1 MTKFFLLYCDC
12 CCCRLFF
19 QKSHAVMLSYDNT
32 GIMVQRFNNTGHI
45 DKTIYDTSWCLLKV
59 TGFWFLCQCAYHYHC
74 LKVLVEIVCFMISA
88 PISPWDSSSSLQ
100 VDVIDTTRSHEWMNL
115 GHIQCENSM
124 QQFATVL
131 RLNNSLKRCASVGS
145 EH

>member
-1 MTKFFLLYCDC
+1 
-12 CCCRLFF
+12 
-19 QKSHAVMLSYDNT
+19 
-32 GIMVQRFNNTGHI
+32 
-45 DKTIYDTSWCLLKV
+45 
-59 TGFWFLCQCAYHYHC
+59 
-74 LKVLVEIVCFMISA
+74 MISA

-131 RLNNSLKRCASVGS
+131 RLNNSLKRCASVVVVSISFLLFFVLFLGVKIMPMYTLES
-145 EH
+145 IYYVLAG